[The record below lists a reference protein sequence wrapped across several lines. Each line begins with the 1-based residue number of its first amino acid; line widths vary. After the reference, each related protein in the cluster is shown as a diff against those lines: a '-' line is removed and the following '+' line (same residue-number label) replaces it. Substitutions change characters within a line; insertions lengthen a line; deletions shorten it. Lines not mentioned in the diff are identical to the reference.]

1 MLATNK
7 LVMIPGPTPVVRSI
21 QDQMARETV
30 AFGDAAFVADFRDV
44 LTDMKAMWKCSG
56 EAFVVAGSGTMGME
70 MAVANVTKRG
80 DKILICSNGYFGDR
94 FIDMCKRKGLETDVL
109 SVEWG
114 STVTPE
120 LLDSKLSAKKY
131 DVVTV
136 THVETSTGVA
146 APVAAIGEML
156 KKKHPEVLYIVD
168 GVAATGGVEQYVD
181 PMGIDILLSCSQ
193 KAFGVAPGLAL
204 LWASERAVAKRKS
217 LPDIPESYVDFEK
230 WLPVMHDPSKYWGT
244 PAINLIWALKESIRI
259 MKAEGLQER
268 FDRHVRQAAMF
279 DAALESIGFEVAAKN
294 PNRAPTLSVYLYPK
308 GSNIDDAAFRKVLA
322 EEGAQT
328 AGCLGAYAG
337 KGFRMGHMGNVDKHV
352 LVSAIAAVERACVKC
367 GYAIDFGIGRRNAP
381 EGAREGITHPPEEQR
396 ASR

>member
-80 DKILICSNGYFGDR
+80 DKILICSNGFFGDR

-114 STVTPE
+114 TTVTPE

-230 WLPVMHDPSKYWGT
+230 WLPVMHDPSKY
-244 PAINLIWALKESIRI
+244 
-259 MKAEGLQER
+259 
-268 FDRHVRQAAMF
+268 
-279 DAALESIGFEVAAKN
+279 
-294 PNRAPTLSVYLYPK
+294 
-308 GSNIDDAAFRKVLA
+308 
-322 EEGAQT
+322 
-328 AGCLGAYAG
+328 
-337 KGFRMGHMGNVDKHV
+337 
-352 LVSAIAAVERACVKC
+352 
-367 GYAIDFGIGRRNAP
+367 
-381 EGAREGITHPPEEQR
+381 
-396 ASR
+396 

>member
-1 MLATNK
+1 M
-7 LVMIPGPTPVVRSI
+7 
-21 QDQMARETV
+21 
-30 AFGDAAFVADFRDV
+30 
-44 LTDMKAMWKCSG
+44 
-56 EAFVVAGSGTMGME
+56 
-70 MAVANVTKRG
+70 
-80 DKILICSNGYFGDR
+80 
-94 FIDMCKRKGLETDVL
+94 
-109 SVEWG
+109 
-114 STVTPE
+114 
-120 LLDSKLSAKKY
+120 
-131 DVVTV
+131 
-136 THVETSTGVA
+136 
-146 APVAAIGEML
+146 
-156 KKKHPEVLYIVD
+156 
-168 GVAATGGVEQYVD
+168 
-181 PMGIDILLSCSQ
+181 
-193 KAFGVAPGLAL
+193 APGLAL

-367 GYAIDFGIGRRNAP
+367 GYAIEFGKAVGTLQKGLVK
-381 EGAREGITHPPEEQR
+381 E
-396 ASR
+396 